1 MVATMENLVGLAEAA
16 AILGI
21 VSKGKRPGYRL
32 RDGIMRYG
40 WDIPYVRVGRLI
52 KFRPADLDAWVAR
65 RLENGIP
72 VKLVR
77 ARGRG

>member
-1 MVATMENLVGLAEAA
+1 MENLVGLAKAA
-16 AILGI
+16 EILGI

-52 KFRPADLDAWVAR
+52 RFCPSDLDAWIAR
-65 RLENGIP
+65 RRENVGP
-72 VKLVR
+72 VKLIR